1 MAFNI
6 NDFRTNGLE
15 FGGARPTLFQVQ
27 ITPPV
32 TGINT
37 TDVSLK
43 LTLTC
48 QATTIPASTVG
59 SIDIGYFGRKIKLA
73 GDRTFDDWS
82 VTILNDEDFLVRDK
96 FEKWLSDIDQQV
108 QNVKTYAGNNYKSAT
123 DTIVT
128 QFDKNG
134 NIIKQYGFV
143 GMFPL
148 NVSPMDLSWDSV
160 NTIQS
165 FGVTFAYDYWY
176 PIFTASNIAITV

>member
-82 VTILNDEDFLVRDK
+82 VTILNDEDFLVRDL
-96 FEKWLSDIDQQV
+96 FEKL
-108 QNVKTYAGNNYKSAT
+108 
-123 DTIVT
+123 
-128 QFDKNG
+128 
-134 NIIKQYGFV
+134 
-143 GMFPL
+143 
-148 NVSPMDLSWDSV
+148 
-160 NTIQS
+160 
-165 FGVTFAYDYWY
+165 
-176 PIFTASNIAITV
+176 